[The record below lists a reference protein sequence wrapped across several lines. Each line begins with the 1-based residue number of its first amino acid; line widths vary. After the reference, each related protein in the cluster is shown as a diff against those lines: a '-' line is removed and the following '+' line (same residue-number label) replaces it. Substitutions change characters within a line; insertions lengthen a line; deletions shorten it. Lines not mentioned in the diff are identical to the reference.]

1 MKNLTKHYGILTPDE
16 RLKAALD
23 AMARGDWQEAGT
35 FGATCPKVQYAAQRD
50 LSFTGKFQSLQVMTL
65 LHAVSFNQAL
75 YSIVVA
81 MYTQDTRAYSLRYA
95 ELMAF
100 TGAWKRFCDYAG
112 FDPDTVLRA
121 FGLELDPARMH
132 DLPAG
137 DIDPNEAMIDEI
149 YQGHLRNWA

>member
-1 MKNLTKHYGILTPDE
+1 MKDLSKHYGNLKSDE
-16 RLKAALD
+16 RLKGALD
-23 AMARGDWQEAGT
+23 AIARGDWEEART
-35 FGATCPKVQYAAQRD
+35 LSETCPKLQYAAQRD
-50 LSFTGKFQSLQVMTL
+50 LAYTGKFQSLQAMAL

-81 MYTQDTRAYSLRYA
+81 MFTQDTRAYSKRHA

-100 TGAWKRFCDYAG
+100 IEAWKRFCDYAG
-112 FDPDTVLRA
+112 LNPDTVLRA
-121 FGLELDPARMH
+121 FGLELDPARMN

-137 DIDPNEAMIDEI
+137 EVEPDETMIDEI